1 MAIVPPFHF
10 FELARRV
17 RFDHAVATDHHDI
30 ALGAQKYHRDVR
42 FSNRPFG
49 VKHFQTIR
57 HYSVDVAHGLVLLF
71 GIGTSN
77 FRGDL
82 VAVRREARYRIAAS
96 VCCTS
101 KNALGTEKA
110 VQVAGPIEHVH
121 PAAVRANMRSILVAM
136 MKSFSCSPLIFL
148 VCSETVALPQPK
160 LIFG

>member
-1 MAIVPPFHF
+1 MV
-10 FELARRV
+10 V
-17 RFDHAVATDHHDI
+17 
-30 ALGAQKYHRDVR
+30 
-42 FSNRPFG
+42 
-49 VKHFQTIR
+49 
-57 HYSVDVAHGLVLLF
+57 LVLE
-71 GIGTSN
+71 THQT

-82 VAVRREARYRIAAS
+82 VAVRREVRYRIAAS

-110 VQVAGPIEHVH
+110 AQVAGPVELVH
-121 PAAVRANMRSILVAM
+121 PAAVRVNMRSILVAM